1 MASTTRGLLVALG
14 VLLIAAFGFSIL
26 TGGMMGPAMMEPGLM
41 MGRRGWAWGL
51 GMGLGGLAMLAF
63 WGALIVGVV
72 VLTRALGGGPG
83 RRWHVSPIDV
93 LKRRYAAG
101 EITREQ
107 YEQIRQDLERE

>member
-26 TGGMMGPAMMEPGLM
+26 TGGMMGPAMMEPGM
-41 MGRRGWAWGL
+41 TMGTRGWAWGL

-72 VLTRALGGGPG
+72 VLVRALGGGSG
-83 RRWHVSPIDV
+83 RRWHASPIDV